1 MSPAVDESVDTD
13 ILESLD
19 FDPGEPTCDYTDCDQ
34 EAKAKLV
41 CGVCYEGV
49 ELMCAEHTIITRI
62 AQMQAPEELIVF
74 DNTCKHTP
82 EFGNCQ
88 IVAL

>member
-1 MSPAVDESVDTD
+1 MTDVKEREDTE

-19 FDPGEPTCDYTDCDQ
+19 FQESPPTCDYTDC
-34 EAKAKLV
+34 EIVAVAKLV

-49 ELMCAEHTIITRI
+49 ELMCAGHTIVTRM
-62 AQMQAPEELIVF
+62 AQMQAPEELVTF
-74 DNTCKHTP
+74 DNTCKHNP

-88 IVAL
+88 IVPL